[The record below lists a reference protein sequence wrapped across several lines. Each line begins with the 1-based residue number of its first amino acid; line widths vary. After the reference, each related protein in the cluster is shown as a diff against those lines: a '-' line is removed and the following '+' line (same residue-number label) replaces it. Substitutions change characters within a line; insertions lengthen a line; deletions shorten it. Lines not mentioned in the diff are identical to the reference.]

1 MKWWDGEADVWID
14 GILRTDWNCSFFSLD
29 SEEMLSQQM
38 EPRHL
43 MAVAQGPLTEAL
55 PNFQE
60 AAWGG
65 VIGSGRNTNSV
76 SVSGEESLSRFPHK
90 QVTVADL
97 LEMIESKSSTAIH
110 HDI

>member
-1 MKWWDGEADVWID
+1 
-14 GILRTDWNCSFFSLD
+14 
-29 SEEMLSQQM
+29 
-38 EPRHL
+38 